1 MQAIFSCPCSLSLA
15 NFVIQVGGSNYIFGH
30 FVNIF
35 SHLRTVVSKAHD
47 EPLISGPE
55 LQIYLLICCYILWLC
70 IMLTQLFVL
79 QTNELYQLAS
89 VAFCLLVA
97 WVCPFLQSYF
107 LRYIL
112 AFSVHIMICTTWV
125 RETSLFTL
133 LSKVTYA

>member
-1 MQAIFSCPCSLSLA
+1 M
-15 NFVIQVGGSNYIFGH
+15 
-30 FVNIF
+30 
-35 SHLRTVVSKAHD
+35 VSKAHD

-70 IMLTQLFVL
+70 IMLTQLIVL

-97 WVCPFLQSYF
+97 WVCPFLQSY

-112 AFSVHIMICTTWV
+112 AYSVHIMICTT
-125 RETSLFTL
+125 
-133 LSKVTYA
+133 